1 MPAFERETQLC
12 ISENA
17 ERSTGV
23 AGNIFIVLVPL
34 KEKALTSVLWWPH
47 YLYGI
52 CSVPQS
58 ERNCQHFLGSY
69 QMDGYFISCLLK
81 FYLVFIE

>member
-23 AGNIFIVLVPL
+23 AGNIFIVLKVSFEGESSNVSSMVAPL
-34 KEKALTSVLWWPH
+34 FVRHLLCSSVRKELPALPGELSNGWIFH
-47 YLYGI
+47 
-52 CSVPQS
+52 
-58 ERNCQHFLGSY
+58 
-69 QMDGYFISCLLK
+69 
-81 FYLVFIE
+81 